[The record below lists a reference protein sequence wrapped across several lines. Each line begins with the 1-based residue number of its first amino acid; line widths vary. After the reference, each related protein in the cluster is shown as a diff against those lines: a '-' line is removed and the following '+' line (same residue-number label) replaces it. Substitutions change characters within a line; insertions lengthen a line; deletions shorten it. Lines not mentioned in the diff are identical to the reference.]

1 MKRVIGLLALV
12 CCGFV
17 AAQTE
22 QKPLMSNGGPDAATR
37 ARLRAGML
45 ARTGG
50 MINRPDVEPG
60 ICFLNA
66 QKTVPASAFEEKM
79 QNIRDEFRVSCYLRE
94 GTFTDLASLGAL
106 AAKKQHACIVCVVD
120 RPGFPQVLAAAD
132 NQWALVNIEP
142 LKADKPSAE
151 KLADRAA
158 KVAWRGFGLAM
169 GAGFSAQ
176 VGGLLQSARTL
187 EELDAVYGRAVP
199 PDCHFP
205 MVNYIEKC
213 KVARG
218 GRTSYREACK
228 EGWAPAP
235 ANDAQKKIWDEFH
248 PNK

>member
-1 MKRVIGLLALV
+1 MKHLIALFALTCCVLAT
-12 CCGFV
+12 
-17 AAQTE
+17 AQTV
-22 QKPLMSNGGPDAATR
+22 QGPLMTKGGPDAATR

-66 QKTVPASAFEEKM
+66 QKTVPASAFEDRL
-79 QNIRDEFRVSCYLRE
+79 QNIREEFRVSCYLRE
-94 GTFTDLASLGAL
+94 GEFTDLESLAAL
-106 AAKKQHACIVCVVD
+106 AAKKQHACVVCIVD
-120 RPGFPQVLAAAD
+120 RPGFPQVLVASD
-132 NQWALVNIEP
+132 NQWSLVNIAP
-142 LKADKPSAE
+142 LKADKPTPE
-151 KLADRAA
+151 KLAERAG

-176 VGGLLQSARTL
+176 AGGLLQSARTL

-205 MVNYIEKC
+205 ILNYLEKC
-213 KVARG
+213 KTARG

>member
-1 MKRVIGLLALV
+1 MKRLTGLFVLL
-12 CCGFV
+12 CCGLV
-17 AAQTE
+17 GAQTT
-22 QKPLMSNGGPDAATR
+22 QGPLMTKGGPDAATR

-50 MINRPDVEPG
+50 MVNRPDTEPG

-66 QKTVPASAFEEKM
+66 QKTVPASAFEEKL

-94 GTFTDLASLGAL
+94 GEFKGLESLADFV
-106 AAKKQHACIVCVVD
+106 AKKQHACVVCIID
-120 RPGFPQVLAAAD
+120 QQGLPQVLAAAD
-132 NQWALVNIEP
+132 SQWALVNLAP
-142 LKADKPSAE
+142 LKADKPTAE
-151 KLADRAA
+151 KLAERAA
-158 KVAWRGFGLAM
+158 KIAWRGFGLSM

-176 VGGLLQSARTL
+176 AGGLLQSARTL

-205 MVNYIEKC
+205 ILNYLEKC
-213 KVARG
+213 KTARG